1 MEGASKYANVN
12 NSIDPNGKLL
22 CLVCTKHFGAFAC
35 TATFYTRLTAGP
47 IQLFLF
53 FFVKS
58 SMGHRE
64 RESVLSAWKERG
76 RERERGSK
84 EKASSS
90 LVEGGEQTD
99 WPKS

>member
-64 RESVLSAWKERG
+64 RECVECVE
-76 RERERGSK
+76 RERERK
-84 EKASSS
+84 RER
-90 LVEGGEQTD
+90 
-99 WPKS
+99 